1 MFLISIYHPF
11 GSKLSKPNKE
21 YAAAP
26 MKIIIVHPCISGC
39 GNIPQFYAGSC
50 SFNFLALF
58 IITTGIINITTLANE
73 PAINSTS
80 TKPTNPLYAIING
93 VIVTILTEIK
103 RYFFPIM
110 MFPINKTS

>member
-26 MKIIIVHPCISGC
+26 MKIIIVHPCMSGC
-39 GNIPQFYAGSC
+39 GNFPQFYAGSC

-58 IITTGIINITTLANE
+58 IITTGIIDITTPANE
-73 PAINSTS
+73 PAIDSAS
-80 TKPTNPLYAIING
+80 TKPTNPLYAITNG
-93 VIVTILTEIK
+93 VIVTLLTEIK
-103 RYFFPIM
+103 RYFFPL
-110 MFPINKTS
+110 